1 MGGRYDL
8 RHHRHRRRGQR
19 VGRVLEAEGWSVLR
33 WEGNEEFSGSFE
45 APAMGAGAL
54 HGNGIE
60 TYNMYSIFH

>member
-1 MGGRYDL
+1 M
-8 RHHRHRRRGQR
+8 
-19 VGRVLEAEGWSVLR
+19 LR